1 MASPGDNMEWWYVH
15 CPMHRCSEDMFGC
28 SENACWAWLQYH
40 LISSTRGLVPHPGDD
55 EDAMDKAMQNSPVR
69 FCNAKLWSDWQK
81 EKENKEKGESSSN
94 VEMPELYEDN
104 EEETESNKN
113 RSSLEVDFIQLH
125 RHRLQRGQTMKR
137 HLPQQKSST
146 RLI

>member
-1 MASPGDNMEWWYVH
+1 MASPGDNMEWWYVQ
-15 CPMHRCSEDMFGC
+15 CPLHRCSEDMFGS

-55 EDAMDKAMQNSPVR
+55 QDAMDKAMQNSSVR

-81 EKENKEKGESSSN
+81 KKTEKGESSSN

-104 EEETESNKN
+104 EVETESQKTTEFT
-113 RSSLEVDFIQLH
+113 RS
-125 RHRLQRGQTMKR
+125 RLCPTPPPPPPKRAKMKR

>member
-1 MASPGDNMEWWYVH
+1 MASPGDNMDWWYVR
-15 CPMHRCSEDMFGC
+15 CPMHGCSEDMFGS

-55 EDAMDKAMQNSPVR
+55 EDAMDKAMDKFSVR
-69 FCNAKLWSDWQK
+69 FCNAKFWSDWQTEK
-81 EKENKEKGESSSN
+81 EKKEKGESSSN

-104 EEETESNKN
+104 EQETESKKSEFT
-113 RSSLEVDFIQLH
+113 RS
-125 RHRLQRGQTMKR
+125 RRCPTPPPPPPKRAKMNR
-137 HLPQQKSST
+137 HLPHQKSST